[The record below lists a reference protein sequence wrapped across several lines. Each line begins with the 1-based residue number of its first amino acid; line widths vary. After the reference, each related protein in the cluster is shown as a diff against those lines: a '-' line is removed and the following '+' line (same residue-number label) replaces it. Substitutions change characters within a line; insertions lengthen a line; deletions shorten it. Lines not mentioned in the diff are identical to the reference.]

1 MEITKTNS
9 IILKTSVPVNNNPRI
24 LKWIVDSQTNSYL
37 NKQKSLSQNLLVDL
51 EKIFGPSN
59 KSLRLEFMTKVWV
72 LECNGLIFNV
82 FTSKGKGTSIEI
94 CGYTHDEIRL
104 GEKESEIIEFLEEL
118 HKIINS

>member
-9 IILKTSVPVNNNPRI
+9 IILKTSVPVSNNPRI